1 MNIIFNQPIRK
12 YECGKN
18 NWITI
23 NDCGKIYI
31 NNNENIEFKDENNNS
46 IYIRIILKNE
56 NDLSTKLNKEIF
68 DRFFHIIIKSIKKHK
83 NIELRNFG
91 AFKVKKM
98 PLRIGTNPRDQSKIY
113 IPEKFKLTFKCILIS
128 KLTIKLI

>member
-1 MNIIFNQPIRK
+1 MGIKTQK
-12 YECGKN
+12 KN
-18 NWITI
+18 KSDLRNH
-23 NDCGKIYI
+23 
-31 NNNENIEFKDENNNS
+31 F
-46 IYIRIILKNE
+46 LKNE

-98 PLRIGTNPRDQSKIY
+98 PLRIGTNPRNQSKIY
-113 IPEKFKLTFKCILIS
+113 IPEKFKLTFKLSNYVLKKINE
-128 KLTIKLI
+128 